1 MDGTAGFEPR
11 VGGAHS
17 GASGTAVTGTTA
29 SLLGGR
35 NEQGDDISIA
45 WKSFA
50 LACEPV
56 IHELLDVYMRIVYP
70 L

>member
-1 MDGTAGFEPR
+1 VGGFEPR
-11 VGGAHS
+11 SGAATS
-17 GASGTAVTGTTA
+17 GASGTGVTGTA
-29 SLLGGR
+29 SLIGGR
-35 NEQGDDISIA
+35 PDPGDDISVA

-50 LACEPV
+50 LACESV